1 MTNEAELERMNKLI
15 FASAMIPSSMRDLKD
30 ALWREIEDAARK
42 ADAPLPDRNHD
53 PR

>member
-1 MTNEAELERMNKLI
+1 MTNPAQLERMNRLLT
-15 FASAMIPSSMRDLKD
+15 ASAMIPSGMTALKD

-42 ADAPLPDRNHD
+42 ADAPLPNRNHD